1 MLIRGPIFLLLP
13 IACLHLRACFP
24 PSRKTP
30 IVMIR
35 MSAKMDLTKAQH
47 CSMICYGMLLF
58 DRAQWEVWCFLGI
71 CLKITKPIHLSL
83 TKFKNDIHLEVFH
96 HHFNKPAKLRR
107 CRLTSKSLVPVNSS
121 TGAILCKI
129 YEIIS
134 QTGGLE
140 GNQISYLLFRNIFFF
155 FKTWCESCEKQYSVK
170 VW

>member
-107 CRLTSKSLVPVNSS
+107 CGSRVFLRIKPFQDFWEKRTNLLHPIPTFPKQFLAELNHPMN
-121 TGAILCKI
+121 C
-129 YEIIS
+129 
-134 QTGGLE
+134 
-140 GNQISYLLFRNIFFF
+140 LLFFVMAPAPLIIFLTPLEKFF
-155 FKTWCESCEKQYSVK
+155 
-170 VW
+170 